1 MSPLCTYA
9 VPMEQETIDV
19 GIACCQVALQ
29 IGDVAAN
36 LAVLEASIKSAA
48 RGGAKVI
55 VLPEL
60 ASTGYCFRDADEAR
74 ALAIEA
80 WEPTIASWSALSE
93 EFGAVVIG
101 GLAELDVDTLY
112 NSAVI
117 IDSGSVTATY
127 RKAHLWNREKE
138 IFAAGAAHPPVVE
151 TSQGRIAVMICYD
164 LEFPEWVRSVAL
176 RGAELLAA
184 PVNWPNFARPSGER
198 PGEIVRVQADA
209 SVNRLAIAAC
219 DRAGVERGTDWVGG
233 SVIVDA
239 DGYPHS
245 PITLG
250 ESALAFARLDLT
262 QSRDKSISERNDVL
276 ADRRPELYEAD
287 PARR

>member
-1 MSPLCTYA
+1 MGP
-9 VPMEQETIDV
+9 ETNDV
-19 GIACCQVALQ
+19 GIACCQVTLA
-29 IGDVAAN
+29 IGEIAAN
-36 LAVLEASIKSAA
+36 LEVLETSIRTAA
-48 RGGAKVI
+48 RAGAKVI

-60 ASTGYCFRDADEAR
+60 ANTGYCFSDAHEAR
-74 ALAIEA
+74 ALAIEG

-93 EFGAVVIG
+93 EFGAVIIG
-101 GLAELDVDTLY
+101 GLAEFDTGALY

-117 IDSGSVTATY
+117 IDSGSVISTY

-138 IFAAGAAHPPVVE
+138 IFATGDAHPPVVD
-151 TSQGRIAVMICYD
+151 TSQGRLAVMICYD

-184 PVNWPNFARPSGER
+184 PVNWPSFPRPTTER

-239 DGYPHS
+239 DGYPRS

-250 ESALAFARLDLT
+250 ESALAFARLDLA

-276 ADRRPELYEAD
+276 ADRRPELYQMDWAG
-287 PARR
+287 R